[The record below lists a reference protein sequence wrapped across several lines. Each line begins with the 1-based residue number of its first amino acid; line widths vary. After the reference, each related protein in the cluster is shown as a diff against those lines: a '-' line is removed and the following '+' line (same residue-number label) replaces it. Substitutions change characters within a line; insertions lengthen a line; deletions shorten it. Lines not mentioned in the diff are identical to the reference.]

1 MISLQIFFIKSYNQ
15 GTRKD
20 ARSKCYNCIEYIKKS
35 IFQFICAS
43 IIRVACSAS
52 PLRLTSVRKSSPD
65 VPFEPLRTAW
75 SSWWGRWAW
84 VLTALGG
91 WPWWSKGLLHDC
103 DEFSRPTIKV
113 TPFQEHECQIAED
126 PVRPSPQLKRSE
138 QASLY
143 MLFWFCK
150 KKYIY
155 KQSTNNVQILLHW
168 ALKEYG
174 CA

>member
-1 MISLQIFFIKSYNQ
+1 MQEGNVTIALNTSRKVFFSSFV
-15 GTRKD
+15 RLSFVLHA
-20 ARSKCYNCIEYIKKS
+20 ARRRC
-35 IFQFICAS
+35 
-43 IIRVACSAS
+43 AS
-52 PLRLTSVRKSSPD
+52 PLCVKALQMSRLSLCTER
-65 VPFEPLRTAW
+65 W

-103 DEFSRPTIKV
+103 DEFSRLTIKV

-150 KKYIY
+150 KKNIY